1 MTQKYSSRILV
12 PGTDSYPPNKAVSS
26 EASTKVEIG
35 LTDPSIKSKEKRDK
49 QPVELKLVQA
59 NSHDDI
65 YLRPSTI
72 AAARQSGIDADF
84 LRLVKTIA
92 LQALEEFKP
101 GDIVDSTKLCAEIRY
116 GLSKDK
122 LVIGADVTGLSK
134 GERLNAGT
142 AILILA
148 NAGEL
153 PLERLGR
160 NGANLQKYRVK

>member
-1 MTQKYSSRILV
+1 MTQEKSSRIPV
-12 PGTDSYPPNKAVSS
+12 SGTNSHPPK
-26 EASTKVEIG
+26 ASTEVEIG

-49 QPVELKLVQA
+49 QLVELKLVQA
-59 NSHDDI
+59 NNHADI
-65 YLRPSTI
+65 YLLPSTI

-84 LRLVKTIA
+84 LLLIKKIA
-92 LQALEEFKP
+92 LQALVGFQP
-101 GDIVDSTKLCAEIRY
+101 GDRVDSTMLCADIRY

-122 LVIGADVTGLSK
+122 PVIGADVPGLSK

-148 NAGEL
+148 DAGEL

-160 NGANLQKYRVK
+160 NGANLQQYRVK

>member
-1 MTQKYSSRILV
+1 MKKINHPRILV
-12 PGTDSYPPNKAVSS
+12 PGTDPYPQK
-26 EASTKVEIG
+26 ASTKVEIG

-65 YLRPSTI
+65 DLLPSTI
-72 AAARQSGIDADF
+72 TAARQSGIDADF
-84 LRLVKTIA
+84 LLLIKKIA
-92 LQALEEFKP
+92 LHALVGFKP
-101 GDIVDSTKLCAEIRY
+101 GDRVDSTKLCAEIRY

-122 LVIGADVTGLSK
+122 PVIGADAPGLSK

-160 NGANLQKYRVK
+160 NGANLQQYRVE